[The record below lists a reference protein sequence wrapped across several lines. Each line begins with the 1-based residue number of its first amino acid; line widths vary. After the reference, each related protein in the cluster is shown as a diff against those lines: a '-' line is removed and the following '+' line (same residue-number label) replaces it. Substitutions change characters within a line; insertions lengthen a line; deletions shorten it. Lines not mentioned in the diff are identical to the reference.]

1 MSCNITASIGLT
13 CADQRQA
20 AGVQRRFWLGNLSD
34 LQDSAF
40 TEGVDGYVTAISFEA
55 YAGLYAFVGPKK
67 GHSFSTPAQIEDG
80 SNKMFL
86 HQASIKLFSSNPT
99 DDEQIESLL
108 TADLFAIFE
117 DNNQEF
123 FLLGGEQGME
133 VTDIQRT
140 TQTDTGDTAFNISLQ
155 GVSKNLPLRVFDTDY
170 ATTKALLESY
180 EV

>member
-1 MSCNITASIGLT
+1 MSCNITAAIGLT

-34 LQDSAF
+34 LSDSAF
-40 TEGVDGYVTAISFEA
+40 TIDGSGYVTAISFNA

-67 GHSFSTPAQIEDG
+67 GHSFSTPAQIEEG
-80 SNKMFL
+80 ANKMFL
-86 HQASIKLFSSNPT
+86 HQATVKLFSSNPA
-99 DDEQIESLL
+99 DDEQIENLL
-108 TADLFAIFE
+108 TSDVFAIFE

-123 FLLGGEQGME
+123 FLLGGYAGME
-133 VTDIQRT
+133 VNDIQKT
-140 TQTDTGDTAFNISLQ
+140 VPQTTGDTAFNVSLE
-155 GVSKNLPLRVFDTDY
+155 GMEKKLPLRVLSTDY